1 MATLKERFHLYK
13 KKETFNNNL
22 KAGLISL
29 DSICFIEETREIYT
43 QNNYYSIP
51 KKVEDLL
58 FKDSNNGEQ
67 SIDKIETLHDVLK
80 VLNDPGKC
88 LTLNM
93 FVDDSIN
100 ELIGKSGYI
109 APLDNAGLVPSKHL
123 PSYVDDVLEYNTRND
138 FPSTGE
144 KGKIYVD
151 TATNSV
157 YRWGGSTYI
166 KIVNP
171 QDIIKLGQT
180 SGTAYPGDLGA
191 ANANDLK
198 NKVDKVAGKG
208 LSTNDF
214 TNADKVK
221 LNNSVSASDLNLL
234 TQRVNDIEKQLIWK
248 IL

>member
-13 KKETFNNNL
+13 KKETFNTNL
-22 KAGLISL
+22 KAGLISP

-67 SIDKIETLHDVLK
+67 SIDKIETLYDVLRA
-80 VLNDPGKC
+80 LNDPDEC
-88 LTLNM
+88 SILNM
-93 FVDDSIN
+93 FVDDFIK

-109 APLDNAGLVPSKHL
+109 APLDNAGLVPSEHL

-138 FPSTGE
+138 FPTTGE

-191 ANANDLK
+191 ANARDIK
-198 NKVDKVAGKG
+198 NKVDKVVGKG

-214 TNADKVK
+214 TDADKAK
-221 LNNSVSASDLNLL
+221 LNSSVSTNDLSTLA
-234 TQRVNDIEKQLIWK
+234 QRVTNIEEQLAWK